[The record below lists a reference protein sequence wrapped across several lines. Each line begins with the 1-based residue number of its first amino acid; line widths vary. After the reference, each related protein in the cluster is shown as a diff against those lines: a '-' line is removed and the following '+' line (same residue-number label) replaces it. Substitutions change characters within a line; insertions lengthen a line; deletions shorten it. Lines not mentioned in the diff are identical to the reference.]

1 MLNRFPF
8 FASLLLLLT
17 VGSLAHAKAN
27 EVIGYW
33 ATPESIIVVK
43 EVENTLSMKV
53 VALLEPYY
61 TEEDPFGPVGTKKR
75 DAGNPDPSM
84 RDRYIVGLELLSGY
98 RREKKRWAGKIYD
111 PETAQVYSSFMEV
124 GRKGILKIRGYI
136 GAPFFGRTQNLVPVS
151 DCNEVVLLM
160 LKANKNIPNNCI
172 F

>member
-1 MLNRFPF
+1 MKNVSLILIVILLFNFSL
-8 FASLLLLLT
+8 FAQSKRSNFMYQWKN
-17 VGSLAHAKAN
+17 GSK
-27 EVIGYW
+27 Y
-33 ATPESIIVVK
+33 
-43 EVENTLSMKV
+43 
-53 VALLEPYY
+53 
-61 TEEDPFGPVGTKKR
+61 FGDWDSGKKHGEGVYIWSSGNKYEGELKDTK
-75 DAGNPDPSM
+75 
-84 RDRYIVGLELLSGY
+84 I
-98 RREKKRWAGKIYD
+98 WAGKIYD